1 MPPII
6 IGYSMFS
13 KFVVVENLLQNPVA
27 QVFVMLL
34 QSNKRIASEEYGFP
48 MKILTEGIMI

>member
-1 MPPII
+1 
-6 IGYSMFS
+6 MFS

-34 QSNKRIASEEYGFP
+34 QSNKRIVSEEYGFP